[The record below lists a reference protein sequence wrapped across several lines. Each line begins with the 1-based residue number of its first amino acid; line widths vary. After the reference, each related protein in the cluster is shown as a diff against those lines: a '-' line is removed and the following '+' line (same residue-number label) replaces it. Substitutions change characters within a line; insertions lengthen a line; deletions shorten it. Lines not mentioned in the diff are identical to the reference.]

1 MFCLWAPCF
10 IKNKLQTVSQSV
22 FWFVGRVEALLV
34 SNHEGTPTVHTCQR
48 QKKEKGL
55 SYRKG
60 QGENRWGKLISP
72 TETAALMIMHHML
85 CYISILPQLKG
96 MTEVNKAL
104 LRIQAI
110 GSDRVGDAGPLETRG
125 GSPALESHQE
135 IQSFSVVWLSHI
147 TEGLLAM
154 RCNMTVS
161 IYTGYQCQY
170 WLGFKMVLNWQYLVV
185 TAGVRGHSDMT
196 FHLSHLKTWVTFY
209 SVIMNYQIS
218 LLMFWWWITL
228 RHI

>member
-1 MFCLWAPCF
+1 M
-10 IKNKLQTVSQSV
+10 
-22 FWFVGRVEALLV
+22 GRVEALLV

-72 TETAALMIMHHML
+72 TETAALMIMHRML

-125 GSPALESHQE
+125 E
-135 IQSFSVVWLSHI
+135 
-147 TEGLLAM
+147 
-154 RCNMTVS
+154 
-161 IYTGYQCQY
+161 
-170 WLGFKMVLNWQYLVV
+170 VLHWKV
-185 TAGVRGHSDMT
+185 TRKS
-196 FHLSHLKTWVTFY
+196 SR
-209 SVIMNYQIS
+209 S
-218 LLMFWWWITL
+218 LWYGCLTSL
-228 RHI
+228 RAY